1 MSLQHGNTQPKTAP
15 NPQAPVGGSVID
27 QNGKEITITEE
38 MIQQA
43 CDKLEKSRENLGKKS

>member
-1 MSLQHGNTQPKTAP
+1 MSLQQSNTQPPTTP

-43 CDKLEKSRENLGKKS
+43 CEKLEQSRKDPVKKG